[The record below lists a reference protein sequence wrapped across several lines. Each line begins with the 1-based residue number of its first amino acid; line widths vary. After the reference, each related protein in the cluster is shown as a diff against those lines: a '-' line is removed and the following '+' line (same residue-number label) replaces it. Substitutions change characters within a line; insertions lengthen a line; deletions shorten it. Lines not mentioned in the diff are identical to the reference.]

1 MTCERGLLSFVVYQ
15 ISLLEGS
22 CPSGKSP
29 FTTVAVQLALF
40 PPAVAVMVAVPMPTP
55 FTLPATTEATEAS
68 ELVQVMAWSVALLGD
83 TEAVRLTVSPMMRST
98 ALWFSETDETATGVG
113 GVGVGVGVGL
123 GAGVGSSPQLATSIR
138 KANVRNRVIVRIVV
152 FLRSSTKI
160 TNYRQMSKKIPSR
173 RLGAE

>member
-22 CPSGKSP
+22 CPSGKPP

-68 ELVQVMAWSVALLGD
+68 ELVQVLAWSVALLGD

-113 GVGVGVGVGL
+113 GVGVGVGL

-138 KANVRNRVIVRIVV
+138 RANVRNRVMVRMVV
-152 FLRSSTKI
+152 ILRSTTKI
-160 TNYRQMSKKIPSR
+160 TNNR
-173 RLGAE
+173 